1 MGLTQLSHGV
11 RKAACLP
18 GLQGESIALPTEVA
32 GRIQPPATARTEG
45 AISLRAITG
54 EQVAF
59 RSHPHSLTRGPLPPP
74 SKPICSILL
83 QSSLPSSVSNPLLP
97 PPRKDPPDHRE
108 DHLDSPGASTHLRIL
123 KLITSATHPL
133 PRKLTWLQTPGIQAW
148 IFLWLLLSQL
158 PSQELKTKS

>member
-1 MGLTQLSHGV
+1 MELRSPRSVSVV
-11 RKAACLP
+11 RRAEHPLEALEGRLQP
-18 GLQGESIALPTEVA
+18 GLFQFLE
-32 GRIQPPATARTEG
+32 QPG
-45 AISLRAITG
+45 L
-54 EQVAF
+54 
-59 RSHPHSLTRGPLPPP
+59 HSLAPGPLPPP